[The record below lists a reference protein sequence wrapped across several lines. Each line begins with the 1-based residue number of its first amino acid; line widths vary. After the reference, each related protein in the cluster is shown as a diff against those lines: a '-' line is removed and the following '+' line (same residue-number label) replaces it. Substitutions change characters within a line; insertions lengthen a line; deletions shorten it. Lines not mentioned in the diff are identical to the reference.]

1 MKLLLSISLIFSFA
15 VSADDHET
23 PEYKYEPDVNKAEYY
38 IGNYNEGKDIN
49 DLIDWYEKFAK
60 WAEDKGDTYDDMT
73 VALLQAY
80 FQLPYFQAMK

>member
-1 MKLLLSISLIFSFA
+1 MKLLLSISLIFSF
-15 VSADDHET
+15 VISADDHET

-60 WAEDKGDTYDDMT
+60 WAEEKGDTYDDMT
-73 VALLQAY
+73 VALLTPV
-80 FQLPYFQAMK
+80 FH